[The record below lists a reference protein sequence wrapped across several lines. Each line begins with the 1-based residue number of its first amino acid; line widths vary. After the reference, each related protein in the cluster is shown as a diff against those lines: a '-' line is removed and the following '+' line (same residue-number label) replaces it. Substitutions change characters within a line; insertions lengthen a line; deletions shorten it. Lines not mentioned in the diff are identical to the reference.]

1 MNIVVDNYMMTEK
14 EASEKKCPY
23 QIDKFGYPRKCSS
36 DKCMSWIT
44 ARKEISREDHS
55 GAREVIQTEARERGY
70 QKIKREG
77 PHGCNGF
84 LILEAQGFCL
94 RLWKDGV

>member
-1 MNIVVDNYMMTEK
+1 MNIVVDNYMMTEE
-14 EASEKKCPY
+14 EASKRGCPYILNKQGYPKKCNPE
-23 QIDKFGYPRKCSS
+23 
-36 DKCMSWIT
+36 CMSWIMP
-44 ARKEISREDHS
+44 RKRIEREDHS
-55 GAREVIQTEARERGY
+55 GAREIIQNEARERGY

-94 RLWKDGV
+94 RLWKEKV

>member
-1 MNIVVDNYMMTEK
+1 MNIVVDNYMMTEE
-14 EASEKKCPY
+14 EASKKGCPYILNKQGYPKKCNPE
-23 QIDKFGYPRKCSS
+23 
-36 DKCMSWIT
+36 CMSWIT

-55 GAREVIQTEARERGY
+55 GAREVIQNEARERGY

-94 RLWKDGV
+94 RLWKEKV